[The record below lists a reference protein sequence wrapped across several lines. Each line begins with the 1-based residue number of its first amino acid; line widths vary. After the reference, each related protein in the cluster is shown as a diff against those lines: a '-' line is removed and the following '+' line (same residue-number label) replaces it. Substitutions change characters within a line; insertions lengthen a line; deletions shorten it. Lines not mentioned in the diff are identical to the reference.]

1 MSPLAGVSVGS
12 WTKLDLKKEKRAMP
26 KHTPVE
32 ILPAGAQ
39 HAYYEQLLS
48 LRRDNPRAWDLLSPS
63 AKLAAL
69 QYESNLRQSAML
81 DEERGS

>member
-1 MSPLAGVSVGS
+1 MS
-12 WTKLDLKKEKRAMP
+12 

-32 ILPAGAQ
+32 ILPKGAQ

-48 LRRDNPRAWDLLSPS
+48 LRRDNPRAWEVLSPA

-69 QYESNLRQSAML
+69 HYESNRREQVML
-81 DEERGS
+81 DEEKGN